1 MQNGSK
7 NLTDVVNEIK
17 VEAKEFVSTRLQM
30 LTMEIKDKISAWKA
44 GIPLLIGAGV
54 CGLVAFIV
62 LNYALI
68 AFLAAFFA
76 PSLYNWCF
84 AALIVGF
91 FYLIVAGVLYWV
103 GVRELKAEPLTPA
116 RTLRV
121 LKQDQIWLQN
131 EARSQV

>member
-17 VEAKEFVSTRLQM
+17 VEAKEFVSTRFQM
-30 LTMEIKDKISAWKA
+30 LTVEMKDKLTAWKV
-44 GIPLLIGAGV
+44 GIPLLIGAAV
-54 CGLVAFIV
+54 CGLLAFIV
-62 LNYALI
+62 LNYALV
-68 AFLAAFFA
+68 AFLAGVFA
-76 PSLYNWCF
+76 PSPYNWCY

-91 FYLIVAGVLYWV
+91 FYLVVAGALYWIGMREIKV
-103 GVRELKAEPLTPA
+103 EGVTPT

>member
-1 MQNGSK
+1 MQNECK
-7 NLTDVVNEIK
+7 NLSDVVNEIK

-30 LTMEIKDKISAWKA
+30 LNMEMKEKLSAWKI

-54 CGLVAFIV
+54 CALVAFIA

-68 AFLAAFFA
+68 AFLAALFM
-76 PSLYNWCF
+76 PSPYSWCF
-84 AALIVGF
+84 AALIVGV
-91 FYLIVAGVLYWV
+91 FYLIVAGALYWI
-103 GVRELKAEPLTPA
+103 GMREIKAETLAPA

>member
-30 LTMEIKDKISAWKA
+30 LRMEMKEKVSALKV
-44 GIPLLIGAGV
+44 GIPLLIGAGA
-54 CGLVAFIV
+54 CGLIAFIV

-68 AFLAAFFA
+68 AFLAALFA
-76 PSLYNWCF
+76 PSPYNWCF

-91 FYLIVAGVLYWV
+91 FYLIIAGVLYWI
-103 GVRELKAEPLTPA
+103 GMREIKAETLAPA
-116 RTLRV
+116 RTLRI

-131 EARSQV
+131 QARSQV

>member
-17 VEAKEFVSTRLQM
+17 VEAREFVSTRLQM
-30 LTMEIKDKISAWKA
+30 FRMEMKDKVSALKV
-44 GIPLLIGAGV
+44 GVPLLIGAGV
-54 CGLVAFIV
+54 CGLIAFIV

-68 AFLAAFFA
+68 AFLAALFA
-76 PSLYNWCF
+76 PSPYNWCF
-84 AALIVGF
+84 AALIVGV
-91 FYLIVAGVLYWV
+91 FYLIVAGVLYWI
-103 GVRELKAEPLTPA
+103 GMREIKAETLAPA

-131 EARSQV
+131 QARSQV

>member
-30 LTMEIKDKISAWKA
+30 FTMEMKEKFSAWKI
-44 GIPLLIGAGV
+44 GIPLLIGAAV
-54 CGLVAFIV
+54 CGLIAFIV

-68 AFLAAFFA
+68 AVLAALFA
-76 PSLYNWCF
+76 PSPYNWCF
-84 AALIVGF
+84 AGLIVGF
-91 FYLIVAGVLYWV
+91 FYLIVAGALYWI
-103 GVRELKAEPLTPA
+103 GMREIKAETLTPA

>member
-17 VEAKEFVSTRLQM
+17 VEAREFVSTRLQM
-30 LTMEIKDKISAWKA
+30 FRMEMKEKVSTLKV
-44 GIPLLIGAGV
+44 GVPLLIGGGV
-54 CGLVAFIV
+54 CALIAFIV

-68 AFLAAFFA
+68 AFLAALFA

-103 GVRELKAEPLTPA
+103 GMQKIKAETLAPA

-131 EARSQV
+131 QARSQV